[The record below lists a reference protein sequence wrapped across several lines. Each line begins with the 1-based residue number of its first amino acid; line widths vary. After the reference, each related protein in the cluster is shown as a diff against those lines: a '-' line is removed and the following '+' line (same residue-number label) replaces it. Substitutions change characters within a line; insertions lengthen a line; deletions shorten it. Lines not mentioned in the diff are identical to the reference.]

1 MHEPAASPS
10 ASRRPIGIDSYAY
23 HRLLGE
29 TRPGEE
35 PRSQRFAH
43 GSLDVVVEARRLGA
57 DFALL
62 ETCFLG
68 AARAFDAA
76 AYREAAS
83 GLPLGLSWGAPEG
96 FGFGERP
103 EALYDLAAWA
113 ALAGGLGLPVL
124 RIVAGGPAHA
134 GRPVEPLVPLLRRA
148 CELAAKAGV
157 TLALENHADLDAAGV
172 ERLLELVAD
181 GRLRVCF
188 DTANALRRGDD
199 VLAAARRLSEAIVVV
214 HVKDCAGT
222 WDDPTAG
229 PVSLPLGEGVIPV
242 RDVLDA
248 CPQAAAA
255 VELGQLPPGADEVTL
270 VAAAVDYLRAL

>member
-1 MHEPAASPS
+1 MHEHLASPPLP
-10 ASRRPIGIDSYAY
+10 RRPIGIDSYAY

-35 PRSQRFAH
+35 PPPRRLAH
-43 GSLDVVVEARRLGA
+43 GSLDVVFEARRLGA

-68 AARAFDAA
+68 AAREFDAA

-113 ALAGGLGLPVL
+113 AAGGGLGLPVL

-148 CELAAKAGV
+148 C
-157 TLALENHADLDAAGV
+157 
-172 ERLLELVAD
+172 
-181 GRLRVCF
+181 
-188 DTANALRRGDD
+188 
-199 VLAAARRLSEAIVVV
+199 
-214 HVKDCAGT
+214 
-222 WDDPTAG
+222 
-229 PVSLPLGEGVIPV
+229 
-242 RDVLDA
+242 
-248 CPQAAAA
+248 
-255 VELGQLPPGADEVTL
+255 
-270 VAAAVDYLRAL
+270 